1 MRFIEFKGSVRCNFH
16 RETRENREQKRECPQ
31 EDRRFS
37 RGVVKTFKRAKK
49 FQGVDGS
56 GVHTL
61 EAEERVGCDTG
72 DDLLGGFVPYQVDD
86 KHEDILH
93 IRSYGEAK
101 EDCLDDWDHEE

>member
-1 MRFIEFKGSVRCNFH
+1 MVVKSHRILKRSVRCNFH

-72 DDLLGGFVPYQVDD
+72 DDLLGGFVPVPS
-86 KHEDILH
+86 
-93 IRSYGEAK
+93 RR
-101 EDCLDDWDHEE
+101 